1 VSALQLEEQKET
13 AMSGLLHIVYA
24 GAEGRILVTDSCT
37 YCDER
42 VTTTDVIIA
51 GSFAG
56 EIAAAMALRRG
67 ARAFL
72 GNAAGIGRDG
82 ADVSG
87 LTLGQRLGAPAAAL
101 SEQSACLGNGL
112 DSYAHGVIARVN
124 ELARALGVR
133 QDMSCMEAATL
144 LLKAPLGVVGRG
156 SEYFDNH
163 REIVYDGP
171 EGQVTTM
178 ISVSFATAEN
188 AGQVICAGSHT
199 ASVTGHYVTAY
210 DFPVAGVICN
220 DAGVGKDQSGI
231 AGLEILNRAGIPAAS
246 VAAISACIGS
256 GTSTYEHGMISHCNA
271 VAQGRGVRPGQPAK
285 EACLALLTARAWSA
299 SGTRVWTSA

>member
-1 VSALQLEEQKET
+1 MVRAIAERGKQ
-13 AMSGLLHIVYA
+13 MSGPLHIVYE

-42 VTTTDVIIA
+42 VKTTDVIIA

-72 GNAAGIGRDG
+72 GNAAGIGLDG
-82 ADVSG
+82 AGVSG
-87 LTLGQRLGAPAAAL
+87 LTLGQRLGTPAAAL
-101 SEQSACLGNGL
+101 SEQSARLGDGP
-112 DSYAHGVIARVN
+112 DGHAHGVIVRVN
-124 ELARALGVR
+124 ELARGLGVR
-133 QDMSCMEAATL
+133 EEMSCAEAATL

-156 SEYFDNH
+156 DEYFDNH

-171 EGQVTTM
+171 EGQVATM
-178 ISVSFATAEN
+178 ISVSFAMAEN

-210 DFPVAGVICN
+210 DFPVAGIIGN
-220 DAGVGKDQSGI
+220 DAGVGKDHSGI
-231 AGLEILNRAGIPAAS
+231 AGLALLNKADIPAAS
-246 VAAISACIGS
+246 VAAMSACIGS

-271 VAQGRGVRPGQPAK
+271 VAQARGVRRGQSAK
-285 EACLALLTARAWSA
+285 EACLALLRAYQ
-299 SGTRVWTSA
+299 GGR